1 LRVSALADVN
11 ADERR
16 IPAAY
21 WLAGGAAMLALAAPA
36 LWNGFPLIFP
46 DTGGYLQRP
55 ITGTLELGRSAIYGL
70 FLILG
75 APLSFW
81 PNILAQAA
89 LLVWLIAL
97 TLRVHGL
104 TDRPSGGPWLLFGIV
119 AALTVTTSLP
129 WFVSQMMPDVL
140 FPAGVLALYLL
151 AFGGVD
157 VRTGERAGLC
167 AIIAFAIA
175 SHMAFMAVAL
185 GLVAALL
192 VIGLLRNFP
201 APRLKLAGVALAGGL
216 LLAPVSNL
224 AITGQFAFTPGGAS
238 FLFNRLVEDGLVTRY
253 LDEVC
258 PEPTLRICP
267 YRKDITTE
275 YDDWLWRND
284 TPFWKLGG
292 WKGYTEEERRTI
304 LATLASDP
312 VAHVTTAASN
322 SIDQFLSFITEVATD
337 PEDNSHTRDTFRDLL
352 PRLSPQFF
360 AARQQARPF
369 DVSPLNYLHVPVG
382 ALSVLGLIGV
392 LIFGRRLALSDRV
405 AALAATVLLALSINA
420 VICGVFSHPADR
432 YQSRLMPL
440 APLALIIAAALTWRG
455 LRSPG
460 ERSEPG

>member
-97 TLRVHGL
+97 TLRVNGL
-104 TDRPSGGPWLLFGIV
+104 NGRPWLLFGIV

-140 FPAGVLALYLL
+140 FPAGVLAFYLL
-151 AFGGVD
+151 AFGGAD

-292 WKGYTEEERRTI
+292 WKDYSAEERRNI
-304 LATLASDP
+304 LATIVRYPL
-312 VAHVTTAASN
+312 AHVKNAIVHSA
-322 SIDQFLSFITEVATD
+322 DQLVSFATEMTNDDDQNAHSTY
-337 PEDNSHTRDTFRDLL
+337 TFREYLS
-352 PRLSPQFF
+352 RLYPALMSAKQQT
-360 AARQQARPF
+360 RQLN
-369 DVSPLNYLHVPVG
+369 VTPLNIIHIPVG
-382 ALSVLGLIGV
+382 ALSILGL
-392 LIFGRRLALSDRV
+392 FGILFFRRRLGLPPQAT
-405 AALAATVLLALSINA
+405 ALAATALLALFVNA
-420 VICGVFSHPADR
+420 AVCGVFSHAAER
-432 YQSRLMPL
+432 YQSRLIPV
-440 APLALIIAAALTWRG
+440 ATLALLVIAASRRRAA
-455 LRSPG
+455 P
-460 ERSEPG
+460 

>member
-1 LRVSALADVN
+1 MRVAVLTDTN
-11 ADERR
+11 ADEGR

-21 WLAGGAAMLALAAPA
+21 WLAAGAAVLVLAAPA

-55 ITGTLELGRSAIYGL
+55 MTGTLELGRSALYGL
-70 FLILG
+70 FLLLG

-89 LLVWLIAL
+89 LIVWLIAL

-104 TDRPSGGPWLLFGIV
+104 SARPWLLFGIV

-151 AFGGVD
+151 AFGGAEM
-157 VRTGERAGLC
+157 RTGERACLC
-167 AIIAFAIA
+167 AVIAFAIA
-175 SHMAFMAVAL
+175 SHMAFMALAL

-192 VIGLLRNFP
+192 VVGLLRNFP
-201 APRLKLAGVALAGGL
+201 TPRLALGGLALAGGL

-253 LDEVC
+253 LNEAC
-258 PEPTLRICP
+258 PDPTLRICP
-267 YRKDITTE
+267 YRQDITTE

-292 WKGYTEEERRTI
+292 WKDYSGEERRII
-304 LATLASDP
+304 LATIARYPL
-312 VAHVTTAASN
+312 AHVANALSH
-322 SIDQFLSFITEVATD
+322 SADQLVSFATEIATD
-337 PEDNSHTRDTFRDLL
+337 DDANAHSTYIFREYLG
-352 PRLSPQFF
+352 RLYPALMS
-360 AARQQARPF
+360 ARQQTGQL
-369 DVSPLNYLHVPVG
+369 DVIPLNVIHIPVG
-382 ALSVLGLIGV
+382 ALSIFGLIGI
-392 LIFGRRLALSDRV
+392 LLFRRRLRLPPQAIP
-405 AALAATVLLALSINA
+405 LATTALLALFVNA
-420 VICGVFSHPADR
+420 AVCGVFSHAAER
-432 YQSRLMPL
+432 YQSRLIPL
-440 APLALIIAAALTWRG
+440 AALALLVIAASRRRAAR
-455 LRSPG
+455 
-460 ERSEPG
+460 